1 MCYDDYSSGG
11 FMKKISIIA
20 LFICLIIPNIVINA
34 WSEYK
39 IGDEVEYNGINFYVV
54 KDSDSLNDSVSMLK
68 KEPLTY
74 EEIQSY
80 SSGTGAQILNQNG
93 YGGIQYHSESNNY
106 STSYVKIVV
115 DAWAEEKVQRG
126 LVDVKLL
133 TEDDLVNNL
142 GYEEK

>member
-1 MCYDDYSSGG
+1 MMIIGSGG